1 MHQLLKFLNYT
12 FLRGHCVLCN
22 TASGRAFD
30 LCRVCEDHLPRI
42 GHHCKVCCVSL
53 TSIAAGSG
61 SSINIDTAPALSLC
75 GACLK
80 QTPAYS
86 QTHIPYTYQPP
97 VDHLL
102 WRFKFSGDLAAG
114 QVLARLLAQYIGERN
129 IGKVDMIVPVP
140 LHWRRQLNRGFNQ
153 ARELAV
159 TVGNI
164 LDIPVSSGVVQRTGH
179 THAQQGLNRRQRQSN
194 LSNSFAINAASTQQL
209 IKDKSIV
216 IIDDVVTTGSTVEA
230 IAKLLINNGA
240 AQVKICAVAR
250 TPLEN

>member
-1 MHQLLKFLNYT
+1 MRQLLKLLNYT

-30 LCRVCEDHLPRI
+30 LCPICEDHLPRI
-42 GHHCKVCCVSL
+42 GHHCKVCCVPL
-53 TSIAAGSG
+53 
-61 SSINIDTAPALSLC
+61 SSISISVGFSTDIDTAPALSLC

-86 QTHIPYTYQPP
+86 QTHIPYLYQPP

-114 QVLARLLAQYIGERN
+114 QVLARLLAQYIGERS
-129 IGKVDMIVPVP
+129 IGEVDMIVPVP

-164 LDIPVSSGVVQRTGH
+164 LNIPVNSRLVQRTAH
-179 THAQQGLNRRQRQSN
+179 TDAQQGLNRRQRQSN
-194 LSNSFAINAASTQQL
+194 LGNSFAVNPADTEQL

-216 IIDDVVTTGSTVEA
+216 IIDDVVTTGSTAQA
-230 IAKLLINNGA
+230 IAKVLINNGA
-240 AQVKICAVAR
+240 AQVKVWAVAR